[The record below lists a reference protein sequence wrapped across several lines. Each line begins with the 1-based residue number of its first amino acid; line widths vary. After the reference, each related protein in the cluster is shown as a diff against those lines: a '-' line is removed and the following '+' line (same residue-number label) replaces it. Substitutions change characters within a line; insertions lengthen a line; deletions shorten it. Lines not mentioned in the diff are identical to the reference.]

1 MSRSPVSP
9 FMKQYPMNI
18 FDLKQ
23 ISSIT
28 IILFSIIDIIGS
40 VPVIILLKQ
49 KAGRIQ
55 SEKASVIALLLML
68 VFLYKGEELL
78 KFIGLDLPSFALAGS
93 LVIFVMSVEMI
104 LGISIFKDEASANV
118 AVVPIAFPLVAGA
131 GCITTILSLKT
142 EYATPNIIVGIALN
156 IVFVYIVLKNTDK
169 IEKILGK
176 SGLGIVRKVFGI
188 IMLAL
193 AIKIFANNFF
203 RI

>member
-1 MSRSPVSP
+1 
-9 FMKQYPMNI
+9 MNI

-23 ISSIT
+23 ISSVT

-55 SEKASVIALLLML
+55 SEKASIIALLLML
-68 VFLYKGEELL
+68 VFLYKGEALL
-78 KFIGLDLPSFALAGS
+78 NFIGLDLPSFALAGS
-93 LVIFVMSVEMI
+93 MVIFVMALEMI
-104 LGISIFKDEASANV
+104 LGISIFKDEVSENV

-142 EYATPNIIVGIALN
+142 EYSIPNIIVGIALN
-156 IVFVYIVLKNTDK
+156 VIFVYIVLKNTGK
-169 IEKILGK
+169 IESALGK
-176 SGLGIVRKVFGI
+176 SGLGIVRKVFGV

-193 AIKIFANNFF
+193 AIKIFTSNAQSFEF
-203 RI
+203 IRL

>member
-1 MSRSPVSP
+1 
-9 FMKQYPMNI
+9 MNI

-118 AVVPIAFPLVAGA
+118 AVVPIAFPLIAGA

-142 EYATPNIIVGIALN
+142 EYATPNIIVAIALN

-193 AIKIFANNFF
+193 AIKIFANSFF

>member
-1 MSRSPVSP
+1 
-9 FMKQYPMNI
+9 
-18 FDLKQ
+18 
-23 ISSIT
+23 
-28 IILFSIIDIIGS
+28 
-40 VPVIILLKQ
+40 
-49 KAGRIQ
+49 
-55 SEKASVIALLLML
+55 ML